1 MLVYQIVRFRNG
13 KEVVTDLEADSY
25 KHESSKTVT
34 LFRGDQAVGTFY
46 DVDHVRAIRTGTIQ
60 LDPEVASSLNG
71 LIKKTSKETIEDDDE
86 YDSVYPFICP

>member
-60 LDPEVASSLNG
+60 LDPEVAGSLDD
-71 LIKKTSKETIEDDDE
+71 LLKKTSEDDDE